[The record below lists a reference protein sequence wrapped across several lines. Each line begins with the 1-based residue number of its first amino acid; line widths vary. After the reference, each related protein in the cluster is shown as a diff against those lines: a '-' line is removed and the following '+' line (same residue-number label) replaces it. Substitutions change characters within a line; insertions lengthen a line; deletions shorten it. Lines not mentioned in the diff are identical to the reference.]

1 LQDGGTCVEK
11 TVGANPVMVQDRSEY
26 EADAAAAAAGLL
38 LRVGIGILCVIV
50 PLLMFLSRRVVVLMV
65 PVGLTTI
72 IIASTIISEDFEGM
86 RRLRAILMRPVG
98 TAAALLAL
106 WTLLSLSWT
115 PFPAEASE
123 RLFKGLGTLL
133 LAFSACLALPVR
145 MRAPN
150 LNLITLGI
158 LTSIVL
164 SIAISVAA
172 LLGKGFVASQPVTL
186 ARASI
191 TLALLGWVAVAWL
204 QTRGQRGLAVSMIL
218 LLAVSVYFS
227 GSLLARITFCVSGAV
242 FLIVSSAPRAA
253 LLCLGAASALAVLVA
268 PLSALLS
275 LGGIFDAAAA
285 HPMLADS
292 LIALR
297 AWADLILAYP
307 LRLLTGHGFET
318 VARARAAGIIPEEVP
333 RYLIFDIWY
342 ELGIVG
348 AVATA
353 ALLYTTFRLFVRLS
367 RNLSAPL
374 AAAVSGAFVVA
385 ILGNGMAQSWWL
397 SSLAMLALNF
407 MAVRNGQ
414 HRMQRPKARDAL
426 PVLPHLDAA

>member
-1 LQDGGTCVEK
+1 
-11 TVGANPVMVQDRSEY
+11 
-26 EADAAAAAAGLL
+26 
-38 LRVGIGILCVIV
+38 
-50 PLLMFLSRRVVVLMV
+50 
-65 PVGLTTI
+65 
-72 IIASTIISEDFEGM
+72 
-86 RRLRAILMRPVG
+86 
-98 TAAALLAL
+98 
-106 WTLLSLSWT
+106 
-115 PFPAEASE
+115 
-123 RLFKGLGTLL
+123 
-133 LAFSACLALPVR
+133 LPVR

-164 SIAISVAA
+164 SIAISAAA
-172 LLGKGFVASQPVTL
+172 LLGRGFVASQPVTL

-218 LLAVSVYFS
+218 LLAVSVYLS
-227 GSLLARITFCVSGAV
+227 GSVLARITFCVSAAI
-242 FLIVSSAPRAA
+242 FLFVSSAPRAA
-253 LLCLGAASALAVLVA
+253 PICLGTASALAVLVA
-268 PLSALLS
+268 PFSALLS
-275 LGGIFDAAAA
+275 LGSVFDAAAA

-292 LIALR
+292 LVALR

-342 ELGIVG
+342 ELGLVG

-353 ALLYTTFRLFVRLS
+353 ALLFTTFRLFVGLS